1 MGIRDDR
8 YTAIKAV
15 EGEVPVLIK
24 VLQDQEA
31 SKSVHVMAA
40 WALAKIGKDAVPAL
54 IQALQ
59 DQDSQVHAN
68 AVLALG
74 EIGTLEALKAVKE
87 YESQQ

>member
-24 VLQDQEA
+24 
-31 SKSVHVMAA
+31 
-40 WALAKIGKDAVPAL
+40 
-54 IQALQ
+54 ALQ

-74 EIGTLEALKAVKE
+74 EIGTLEALKVVKE